1 MKWSCMNFMRLH
13 YFNFTFQLAGI
24 QGATELAAFSF
35 LLLRL
40 TKFNVNPFVV
50 QCTYGDFDADVNLCS
65 GTG

>member
-13 YFNFTFQLAGI
+13 YFNFTFQLGGI

-50 QCTYGDFDADVNLCS
+50 
-65 GTG
+65 